1 MWDPDDSAYVLSPD
15 TYFQDDGD
23 SDWSTRDTEDDG
35 TLSDTEDPDIHHP
48 LEDGYESDDMVW
60 CTTAA
65 KLQTWE
71 IDVDL
76 GTKVSKRQKY
86 QLMPLIL

>member
-1 MWDPDDSAYVLSPD
+1 MWDPDIGAYVLLPD
-15 TYFQDDGD
+15 TYFHDDGD
-23 SDWSTRDTEDDG
+23 ADWCPEASDDDG
-35 TLSDTEDPDIHHP
+35 TLSDAEELQND
-48 LEDGYESDDMVW
+48 DDMAW
-60 CTTAA
+60 CATAA

-76 GTKVSKRQKY
+76 GTKVSKRKKY

>member
-1 MWDPDDSAYVLSPD
+1 MGTADVLFAVESTSYIVWDPDIGAYVLLPD
-15 TYFQDDGD
+15 SYFHDDGD
-23 SDWSTRDTEDDG
+23 SDWCAEASDED
-35 TLSDTEDPDIHHP
+35 
-48 LEDGYESDDMVW
+48 MAW

-76 GTKVSKRQKY
+76 GTKVSKRKKY